1 MNPRVTHVIVPAG
14 GEALTEEL
22 RRHGKD
28 PIGGEGALAEPKG
41 DVSPQKVGFERDSGT
56 GTETGGGGG
65 GGDRG
70 GIDSR
75 GKTPRDRRYGSCDR
89 RGDERR
95 RRPAPSVGSP
105 GCRDGRLG
113 DATLARKDGGDGGDA
128 FGGGDPRTPSARV
141 KEERAR
147 ELAERKAA
155 EKRRREEDEAGIE
168 RRPGEGTRDDPRRDG
183 PSGARNGAASVSRAT
198 SGRQSRG
205 GAWRAKRAPT
215 LAGTELARAGSDP
228 PSGGPSHAALGAS
241 PAAFGLPRVALRLCG
256 VRHHGQRLRVLGA
269 RRTDVH
275 VPDFVGSRSGSSRA
289 GSHVCKHLMR
299 VYMRVLGVSR
309 DDPALCQVALL
320 QSELAAMLSRPSA
333 AQRATLA
340 AASAREA
347 YLCAAGLPRGSE
359 EDAPAPVRRRPTRR
373 IPRVPDGK
381 IANDADDVPIA
392 EEDDEEPKCPVCFE
406 DVEDA
411 ADRAAGS
418 LDPSSVWWCR
428 GGCGGNVHARCMRMW
443 IQKSGSSTCPLCRA
457 PWISQEPGAA
467 ADAFANDGGV
477 LPAAVPPPRHL
488 PGARSRAPGGRRT
501 SIFARIR
508 REPRRVATSGST
520 TFSPAAPSSGGRGRR
535 SGGGRRARGR
545 VRRRGRRNVS
555 VESDLKMKR

>member
-1 MNPRVTHVIVPAG
+1 M
-14 GEALTEEL
+14 
-22 RRHGKD
+22 
-28 PIGGEGALAEPKG
+28 
-41 DVSPQKVGFERDSGT
+41 
-56 GTETGGGGG
+56 
-65 GGDRG
+65 
-70 GIDSR
+70 
-75 GKTPRDRRYGSCDR
+75 
-89 RGDERR
+89 
-95 RRPAPSVGSP
+95 
-105 GCRDGRLG
+105 
-113 DATLARKDGGDGGDA
+113 
-128 FGGGDPRTPSARV
+128 
-141 KEERAR
+141 
-147 ELAERKAA
+147 
-155 EKRRREEDEAGIE
+155 
-168 RRPGEGTRDDPRRDG
+168 
-183 PSGARNGAASVSRAT
+183 
-198 SGRQSRG
+198 
-205 GAWRAKRAPT
+205 
-215 LAGTELARAGSDP
+215 
-228 PSGGPSHAALGAS
+228 
-241 PAAFGLPRVALRLCG
+241 
-256 VRHHGQRLRVLGA
+256 
-269 RRTDVH
+269 
-275 VPDFVGSRSGSSRA
+275 
-289 GSHVCKHLMR
+289 CKHLMW

-457 PWISQEPGAA
+457 PWISQSPAL
-467 ADAFANDGGV
+467 
-477 LPAAVPPPRHL
+477 LPTRSRTTAVSSPRRYPPRHL

-535 SGGGRRARGR
+535 SGGGRRARGAGEETR
-545 VRRRGRRNVS
+545 AEERFRRVGFEDEEMILRRFGSSLGGADAADATGRGARGYVISFSFVLASSSAVGGVRRSSSARARSCCRNRPSTAVPRCPCTFPS
-555 VESDLKMKR
+555 RA

>member
-1 MNPRVTHVIVPAG
+1 MGKPLAIAGTGPVTVAG
-14 GEALTEEL
+14 T
-22 RRHGKD
+22 
-28 PIGGEGALAEPKG
+28 KG
-41 DVSPQKVGFERDSGT
+41 DAAPPPRSAPPAVVTEGWVMRHWRAKTAGT
-56 GTETGGGGG
+56 
-65 GGDRG
+65 
-70 GIDSR
+70 
-75 GKTPRDRRYGSCDR
+75 
-89 RGDERR
+89 
-95 RRPAPSVGSP
+95 A
-105 GCRDGRLG
+105 
-113 DATLARKDGGDGGDA
+113 ATHSEEAIREH
-128 FGGGDPRTPSARV
+128 RARV

-168 RRPGEGTRDDPRRDG
+168 RRPGKERAMTRAVMDRVARAMAQRLFLVRRVDVSRG
-183 PSGARNGAASVSRAT
+183 VEPGARNAR
-198 SGRQSRG
+198 
-205 GAWRAKRAPT
+205 PT

-241 PAAFGLPRVALRLCG
+241 PAAFGSPPEWHSDFAVFGTTGNVYECS
-256 VRHHGQRLRVLGA
+256 VRA
-269 RRTDVH
+269 RPTCTC
-275 VPDFVGSRSGSSRA
+275 PDFVGSRSGSSRA
-289 GSHVCKHLMR
+289 GSHVCKHLMW

-392 EEDDEEPKCPVCFE
+392 EEDDEEPKVSRVFRRRGRRRRPRGWVSRPVE
-406 DVEDA
+406 RVVVPRRVRRERS
-411 ADRAAGS
+411 RA
-418 LDPSSVWWCR
+418 
-428 GGCGGNVHARCMRMW
+428 VHAHVDPKERLVDVSAVSGALDLAGARRC
-443 IQKSGSSTCPLCRA
+443 C
-457 PWISQEPGAA
+457 
-467 ADAFANDGGV
+467 DAFANDGGV
-477 LPAAVPPPRHL
+477 LPAAVPPRHL
-488 PGARSRAPGGRRT
+488 PGGTITSPGGT
-501 SIFARIR
+501 SYVNLRARIR
-508 REPRRVATSGST
+508 REPRGGSRPRAVQL
-520 TFSPAAPSSGGRGRR
+520 FRPPRHRAAGEGGGAAEVDGRG
-535 SGGGRRARGR
+535 GR